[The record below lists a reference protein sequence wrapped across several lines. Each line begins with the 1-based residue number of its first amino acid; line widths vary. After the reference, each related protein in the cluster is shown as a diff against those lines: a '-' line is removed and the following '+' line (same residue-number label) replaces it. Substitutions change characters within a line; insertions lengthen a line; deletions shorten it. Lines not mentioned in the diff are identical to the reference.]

1 MKPLKL
7 GENIAALRRKAN
19 ITQDQLANW
28 IGVSK
33 SSVSK
38 WETNTSYPDIIF
50 LPQLATLFNVTVDE
64 LMGYEPQLTPVS
76 YTHLDVYKRQVLDIL
91 MPHAT

>member
-38 WETNTSYPDIIF
+38 WEPNPSYPDIIF
-50 LPQLATLFNVTVDE
+50 LPQLALYSMS
-64 LMGYEPQLTPVS
+64 L
-76 YTHLDVYKRQVLDIL
+76 
-91 MPHAT
+91 

>member
-50 LPQLATLFNVTVDE
+50 LPQ
-64 LMGYEPQLTPVS
+64 PP
-76 YTHLDVYKRQVLDIL
+76 
-91 MPHAT
+91 P